1 VLTDVSGIYRNYP
14 DPTSI
19 ITEISATELAMM
31 KNDFQGGMAPKVAAC
46 LAAIAAGATA
56 VRIIDGNSAE
66 NLLLALAGNGG
77 TLVHA

>member
-1 VLTDVSGIYRNYP
+1 
-14 DPTSI
+14 
-19 ITEISATELAMM
+19 M

-46 LAAIAAGATA
+46 LSAISSGATS

-66 NLLLALAGNGG
+66 NLLLALAGTGG

>member
-1 VLTDVSGIYRNYP
+1 VSGIYRNYP

-19 ITEISATELAMM
+19 ITEISVTELASI